1 MLQIKDYTEKIF
13 KEVRLNTIPVR
24 FVLYNTGQNK
34 LAVLKA
40 IKDVIGTDLK
50 DTKDIIDEVV
60 NNPIMFRKYMTIEEM
75 DIFRNRLSL
84 CSGAVYDFDDREKIR
99 TKKLIQLGIG
109 DKSDIAEELSEMSLD
124 SLLMNGF
131 NTDKLKQI
139 FNKIY
144 SELSEEKLREI
155 YDNHKDYFI

>member
-1 MLQIKDYTEKIF
+1 
-13 KEVRLNTIPVR
+13 
-24 FVLYNTGQNK
+24 
-34 LAVLKA
+34 
-40 IKDVIGTDLK
+40 LK

-84 CSGAVYDFDDREKIR
+84 CSGAVDEFADIEKII

>member
-1 MLQIKDYTEKIF
+1 
-13 KEVRLNTIPVR
+13 
-24 FVLYNTGQNK
+24 
-34 LAVLKA
+34 
-40 IKDVIGTDLK
+40 
-50 DTKDIIDEVV
+50 
-60 NNPIMFRKYMTIEEM
+60 
-75 DIFRNRLSL
+75 
-84 CSGAVYDFDDREKIR
+84 
-99 TKKLIQLGIG
+99 
-109 DKSDIAEELSEMSLD
+109 MSLD